1 MRLQVLRAAAALAA
15 LAALA
20 VASAPRAATFAG
32 VDVPAPL
39 PARPVVDTYWG
50 VSVEDPYRFLEDT
63 AAPDVQRWMRA
74 QADATATLLSR
85 IPGRGAYLARL
96 QAIDA
101 AAPAVVGDIAR
112 DDRGRLFYLKRA
124 AGESQFR
131 LYRRDTPDGEDVLLV
146 DVDAI
151 AKRAGR
157 PHAIGA
163 FAPSPDGRY
172 VAYTLS
178 AAGSE
183 IGTLNVIDAATG
195 KATIAPI
202 DRVRG
207 GGISWLPDGSGLFHS
222 RLAPDYEKRPR
233 GERFMDQRTYFRS
246 LAAPDAERAVF
257 GPGVHR
263 DVPLGRNDSAFVVPV
278 RGHDLA
284 FATVFHGVQRERSLY
299 RAPLS
304 AVLDGTARWKK
315 VFDADAGVHET
326 ARAGDWLYLRTAQDA
341 PRFKVLRTPV
351 ARPDPS
357 TAETVIAA
365 GDGVVTG
372 IAGARDAL
380 YVTRRD
386 GATERLY
393 RIPRDAPSAIV
404 PVALPVE
411 GAVRFVDAGAQH
423 DGVLVALSAW
433 TRATRPYAID
443 ARGEVT
449 PLALAPAGRYDAP
462 GDVEAREVRVK
473 SHDGVEVPVSIVLA
487 KGTKLDGRSPL
498 LLHAYG
504 AYGMVEEPSFSP
516 RLLAWLERGGVYVN
530 AHVRGGGIL
539 GDAWR
544 RAGWKSTK
552 PNTWKD
558 GIAVAEWL
566 IANGYT
572 SSDRLAVMGGS
583 AGGVFVGRAITER
596 PDLFGAAVIAVGNV
610 DSLRSETRANGA
622 GNIPEYGTVTREDE
636 FRALLAM
643 SPYAHVTPG
652 TRYPAVFFEHG
663 VNDSRVD
670 VWMPLKLASRLA
682 GASAS
687 GRPVLLRL
695 DFDAGHGAGSSREQ
709 TLERL
714 ADRSAFLL
722 WQAGVPD
729 FQPVAQT
736 TGAAPQR

>member
-1 MRLQVLRAAAALAA
+1 M
-15 LAALA
+15 
-20 VASAPRAATFAG
+20 PR
-32 VDVPAPL
+32 P
-39 PARPVVDTYWG
+39 
-50 VSVEDPYRFLEDT
+50 
-63 AAPDVQRWMRA
+63 
-74 QADATATLLSR
+74 
-85 IPGRGAYLARL
+85 
-96 QAIDA
+96 
-101 AAPAVVGDIAR
+101 
-112 DDRGRLFYLKRA
+112 
-124 AGESQFR
+124 
-131 LYRRDTPDGEDVLLV
+131 
-146 DVDAI
+146 
-151 AKRAGR
+151 
-157 PHAIGA
+157 
-163 FAPSPDGRY
+163 
-172 VAYTLS
+172 
-178 AAGSE
+178 
-183 IGTLNVIDAATG
+183 
-195 KATIAPI
+195 
-202 DRVRG
+202 
-207 GGISWLPDGSGLFHS
+207 
-222 RLAPDYEKRPR
+222 
-233 GERFMDQRTYFRS
+233 
-246 LAAPDAERAVF
+246 
-257 GPGVHR
+257 
-263 DVPLGRNDSAFVVPV
+263 
-278 RGHDLA
+278 
-284 FATVFHGVQRERSLY
+284 
-299 RAPLS
+299 
-304 AVLDGTARWKK
+304 
-315 VFDADAGVHET
+315 
-326 ARAGDWLYLRTAQDA
+326 
-341 PRFKVLRTPV
+341 
-351 ARPDPS
+351 
-357 TAETVIAA
+357 
-365 GDGVVTG
+365 
-372 IAGARDAL
+372 
-380 YVTRRD
+380 
-386 GATERLY
+386 
-393 RIPRDAPSAIV
+393 AIV

-449 PLALAPAGRYDAP
+449 PLVLAPAGRYDAP

-652 TRYPAVFFEHG
+652 TRYPAVLFEHG

-682 GASAS
+682 GASTS

-722 WQAGVPD
+722 VAGGRPGLPAGRAD
-729 FQPVAQT
+729 NGRSAAALAAGE
-736 TGAAPQR
+736 GAAAQRERARREQREEQRRERGRGRRGDRLGDLRDALQRGRRAGAVAAGAAVQHPLGRAVVEDEELGGTGGGRRIVAGAAVAADQRVGLSAAT

>member
-1 MRLQVLRAAAALAA
+1 MRPQVRRATAAA

-20 VASAPRAATFAG
+20 VASALRAATFAG

-39 PARPVVDTYWG
+39 PARTVVDTYWG

-63 AAPDVQRWMRA
+63 ADPDVQRWMRA
-74 QADATATLLSR
+74 QADATTLLLSR
-85 IPGRGAYLARL
+85 IPGRNAYLARL
-96 QAIDA
+96 QEIDA
-101 AAPAVVGDIAR
+101 AAPAVIGDIAR

-124 AGESQFR
+124 AGENQFK
-131 LYRRDTPDGEDVLLV
+131 LYRRDAPDAAEVLLV

-151 AKRAGR
+151 AKAGGR
-157 PHAIGA
+157 PHAIGT
-163 FAPSPDGRY
+163 FAPAPDGRH

-195 KATIAPI
+195 KAVIAPI

-207 GGISWLPDGSGLFHS
+207 GGIAWLPDGSGIFHA

-233 GERFMDQRTYFRS
+233 GERFMDARTYFRS
-246 LAAPDAERAVF
+246 LATPESEGAVF
-257 GPGVHR
+257 GPGVHP
-263 DVPLGRNDSAFVVPV
+263 DVPLGRSDSAYVMPV
-278 RGHDLA
+278 RGRNLA
-284 FATVFHGVQRERSLY
+284 LALVFHGVQREISMY

-304 AVLDGTARWKK
+304 RVLDGTARWEM
-315 VFDADAGVHET
+315 VLDASAGVHQAT
-326 ARAGDWLYLRTAQDA
+326 HAGGWLYLRTAKDA
-341 PRFKVLRTPV
+341 PRFKVLRVPLDALDL
-351 ARPDPS
+351 AR
-357 TAETVIAA
+357 AEVVVPA
-365 GDGVVTG
+365 GDRVVTG
-372 IAGARDAL
+372 IAATRDAIF
-380 YVTRRD
+380 VSRRD
-386 GATERLY
+386 GALERLF
-393 RIPRDAPSAIV
+393 RIRHDAPSGIA

-411 GAVRFVDAGAQH
+411 GAVRFVDAGPHH

-443 ARGEVT
+443 ARGEAT
-449 PLALAPAGRYDAP
+449 PLVLAPPGRFDAP
-462 GDVEAREVRVK
+462 DGIEAREVRVP
-473 SHDGVEVPVSIVLA
+473 SHDGVGVPVSIVLA

-504 AYGMVEEPSFSP
+504 AYGTVEEPSFSP
-516 RLLAWLERGGVYVN
+516 RLLAWLERGGIYVN
-530 AHVRGGGIL
+530 AHVRGGGML
-539 GDAWR
+539 GDEWR

-572 SSDRLAVMGGS
+572 AKDRLAVMGGS

-596 PDLFGAAVIAVGNV
+596 PDLFAAAVIAVGNV

-622 GNIPEYGTVTREDE
+622 GNVPEYGTVTREDE

-643 SPYAHVTPG
+643 SPYANVRPG
-652 TRYPAVFFEHG
+652 TSYPAVLFEHG

-682 GASAS
+682 GASTSA
-687 GRPVLLRL
+687 RPVLLRL
-695 DFDAGHGAGSSREQ
+695 DFDAGHGAGSTREQ

-722 WQAGVPD
+722 WQAGIPA
-729 FQPVAQT
+729 FQPVAPSAV
-736 TGAAPQR
+736 AAPLR